1 MLRYLNKT
9 EIRRIQDLWILH
21 NKEREMQMI
30 LEQKLMRNLMRA
42 AGTARRRR
50 EGDGADGK
58 HNQHKGRGF
67 GHILDMLSAEGIS
80 QQQIADN
87 LGIRPQS
94 VSEAVTTLESR
105 GYICRKPSEEDKRKM
120 FIFITADGIKHREE
134 IAKERLVHS
143 QQFFGALTQ
152 EEKAQLLT
160 LLEKLN
166 SQHKNKENV

>member
-1 MLRYLNKT
+1 
-9 EIRRIQDLWILH
+9 
-21 NKEREMQMI
+21 MI

-50 EGDGADGK
+50 EGD
-58 HNQHKGRGF
+58 NPNSQHKGRGF
-67 GHILDMLSAEGIS
+67 GHILDMLGTDGIS

-94 VSEAVTTLESR
+94 VSEAVTVLENR
-105 GYICRKPSEEDKRKM
+105 GYICRRPSESDKRKM
-120 FIFITADGIKHREE
+120 LIFITEEGLNHREE

-143 QQFFGALTQ
+143 QQFFSTLTQ

-166 SQHKNKENV
+166 SQHTFNKENV

>member
-1 MLRYLNKT
+1 
-9 EIRRIQDLWILH
+9 
-21 NKEREMQMI
+21 MI

-94 VSEAVTTLESR
+94 VSEAVSVLESR
-105 GYICRKPSEEDKRKM
+105 GYICRKADEADRRKM
-120 FIFITADGIKHREE
+120 LIHITAEGEKHREE
-134 IAKERLVHS
+134 IAAERAAHA
-143 QQFFGALTQ
+143 QQYFSALTQ
-152 EEKAQLLT
+152 EEKAQLLA

-166 SQHKNKENV
+166 SASHKEEV

>member
-1 MLRYLNKT
+1 
-9 EIRRIQDLWILH
+9 
-21 NKEREMQMI
+21 MI

-50 EGDGADGK
+50 EGDNANGT
-58 HNQHKGRGF
+58 HKGRGF
-67 GHILDMLSAEGIS
+67 GHILDMLGTEGIS

-94 VSEAVTTLESR
+94 VSEAVTVLENR
-105 GYICRKPSEEDKRKM
+105 GFICRQPSENDKRKM
-120 FIFITADGIKHREE
+120 LIFITEAGLKHREE
-134 IAKERLVHS
+134 IAAERIVHS
-143 QQFFGALTQ
+143 QQFFSALTQ

-166 SQHKNKENV
+166 SQYTSCKENV

>member
-1 MLRYLNKT
+1 
-9 EIRRIQDLWILH
+9 
-21 NKEREMQMI
+21 MI

-42 AGTARRRR
+42 AGTARRHRQS
-50 EGDGADGK
+50 DGA
-58 HNQHKGRGF
+58 NSQHRGRGF

-105 GYICRKPSEEDKRKM
+105 GYICRRPSENDKRKM
-120 FIFITADGIKHREE
+120 LIFITEEGAKHREE

-143 QQFFGALTQ
+143 QQFFSALTQ

-166 SQHKNKENV
+166 SQHTDKENV